1 MKTKVT
7 YLHERSKSESEK
19 FNSRMAMIQM
29 LIPLGL
35 KAIED
40 ELQMEVRSLVGEWY
54 GRETPDVQRWGR
66 NNGSVYLG
74 DQKVSI
80 KVPRVR
86 NQKNKKEVQLKSY
99 DALQS
104 PGIID
109 ELTLQ
114 RVIGGLKMGNYKQA
128 AIAVPETFGISKSS
142 VSRRYIRATA
152 KSLEQV
158 LNRDLSK
165 EDIVS
170 IFMDGK
176 SFSGSDIVIALG
188 ITILGEKIILGFIET
203 VTENKTV
210 CKEFINNLITRGL
223 NIEQKILFIID
234 GAKGLHSGITG
245 VLGEK
250 AVIQRCQWHKRENVL
265 EYLNDQHKEM
275 FRGKLQT
282 AYQENTYEKA
292 KSKLMVVKKELKLI
306 NESAVR
312 SLEEGFEETLTLHKL
327 GLFSE
332 LGSSFKTTNCIEN
345 VNGLLGSLTGRV
357 TYWKNSNQRQR
368 WIAAVFLE
376 IEPGLRKVR
385 GYQYLKNLRV
395 AMKNL
400 NQENNRKV
408 A

>member
-7 YLHERSKSESEK
+7 YLHERSKTESEK